1 MSIKN
6 KIDFKNHVMTIT
18 KNGDIT
24 VVDFKKPDTNVYGI
38 TLIIG
43 RGVTAVTGDLGNW
56 IIGRELYPSTS
67 GEKISRD
74 YMDSKVKY
82 ASEQV
87 TQKYS
92 PAETLKQL
100 KQFQKSFKSDY
111 GRPMDEEEKHWIK
124 TLKELVED
132 EEDYRVFAYRDCPA
146 MIEFEDVPIGFVRPV
161 WLDFIYDAYDAMA
174 KQIQALNRKQ
184 VKTLLDQDNPED
196 AVFN

>member
-1 MSIKN
+1 MKN
-6 KIDFKNHVMTIT
+6 NRIDFKDHVLTIT

-24 VVDFKKPDTNVYGI
+24 VCDYKRPNSNVYGI

-56 IIGRELYPSTS
+56 IIGRELYPSTE
-67 GEKISRD
+67 GETISRD
-74 YMDSKVKY
+74 YMDSKVRY

-92 PAETLKQL
+92 PDETLKAI
-100 KQFQKSFKSDY
+100 KQFERSFKSDY

-124 TLKELVED
+124 TLKELVD
-132 EEDYRVFAYRDCPA
+132 EEEEYRILAYRDCPA
-146 MIEFEDVPIGFVRPV
+146 MIEYEDVPIGFIRPI

-174 KQIQALNRKQ
+174 KHIQRLNRKK
-184 VKTLLDQDNPED
+184 VKTLLDQDSPED
-196 AVFN
+196 VVFN